1 MLNRNALRAA
11 WAYAA
16 IQAAIWAKC
25 ALFFCWFGRGKV
37 MQFSIGL
44 FPGNAIFFDYYFH
57 ETMHVL
63 IGICALW
70 FGKNIGKFEITKVT
84 VIVFAAVALHD
95 GIYWLTA
102 SHPSP
107 AYSAVDFARDSVLLF
122 AFVAAGFA
130 LGRLCGKPKQKD

>member
-1 MLNRNALRAA
+1 MMGRNALRAA

-25 ALFFCWFGRGKV
+25 ALFFLWFGRGKV

-44 FPGNAIFFDYYFH
+44 FPQNAVFFDYYFH

-70 FGKNIGKFEITKVT
+70 FGKNIQRFEVPKVA
-84 VIVFAAVALHD
+84 VIVLAAVALHN

-102 SHPSP
+102 SHPSH
-107 AYSAVDFARDSVLLF
+107 AYSAVDFARDSILLF
-122 AFVAAGFA
+122 AFVAGGYAI
-130 LGRLCGKPKQKD
+130 GRIAWKRKQKD